1 MFKKLLNVF
10 NFKKNEIENKN
21 IVKIEEKE
29 DYVYIEN
36 PLICT
41 QYKNIKL
48 KNHQIKICHQVKD
61 KNIDGLLLFHS
72 VGSGKTIT
80 AITLIRC
87 ILQEYPDKK
96 IYILSPKSLLS
107 NFEKE
112 MKKLNIKFDKNVE
125 FFSHVKFI
133 NKIKNDGI
141 DFCIN
146 SVIVIDEAHNFK
158 TIISK
163 SKKGDENGKRSKL
176 LMNATSVADKIFL
189 LTATPI
195 FNNPKEFINLYAMIS
210 KNEKNLKEIKHYF
223 EYPYQDLDLILKNK
237 ISYFKNND
245 IINYPSVE
253 YNDIK
258 LEMTP
263 EYYNLYM
270 DIENGITDYS
280 KIYSGNVHKYMN
292 GIRRAVNLVDEKIET
307 PKLSWSINLIK
318 ENIKKNKKT
327 LIYSNWKESG
337 INLIENKLNELNIKN
352 IKITGDIKIEDRNDA
367 VKKYN
372 NGNIKVLFITAAGS
386 EGLDLKETSDVII
399 FEPHWNNERINQVI
413 GRAVRYKSH
422 ENLPEKERVVKIHSL
437 ILIKPYF
444 KSLFNLNLSADEILH
459 KLAYYKNLD
468 INEFYKILIKSSI

>member
-1 MFKKLLNVF
+1 MFKKLLNIF

-21 IVKIEEKE
+21 IIKIEEKE
-29 DYVYIEN
+29 NYVYLEN

-87 ILQEYPDKK
+87 ILQEYPEKK

-112 MKKLNIKFDKNVE
+112 IKKLEIKFNKNVE
-125 FFSHVKFI
+125 FFSHLKFI

-141 DFCIN
+141 NFCIN
-146 SVIVIDEAHNFK
+146 SVIIVDEAHNFK
-158 TIISK
+158 TIIK
-163 SKKGDENGKRSKL
+163 SDTEEDVKRPKI
-176 LMNATSVADKIFL
+176 LMKATSVADKVFL

-223 EYPYQDLDLILKNK
+223 EYPYQDLEIILQDK

-245 IINYPSVE
+245 IINYPSIE
-253 YNDIK
+253 YYDIK
-258 LEMTP
+258 LEMTN

-270 DIENGITDYS
+270 DIEEGITKYS
-280 KIYSGNVHKYMN
+280 KIYSGNINKFMN
-292 GIRRAVNLVDEKIET
+292 GIRRAVNLVDEKIES
-307 PKLSWSINLIK
+307 PKLSWSLNLIK
-318 ENIKKNKKT
+318 NNIKKNKKT

-352 IKITGDIKIEDRNDA
+352 IKITGDTKIEYRNDA

-372 NGNIKVLFITAAGS
+372 NGDIKVLFITAAGS
-386 EGLDLKETSDVII
+386 EGLDLKETSSLII

-422 ENLPEKERVVKIHSL
+422 ERLPEKERIVKIYSL
-437 ILIKPYF
+437 ILTKPYF
-444 KSLFNLNLSADEILH
+444 KSLYNLNLSADEILH
-459 KLAYYKNLD
+459 KFSYEKNLD
-468 INEFYKILIKSSI
+468 INYFYKILIKSSI